1 MIESDKTPGP
11 VPGEETMTKK
21 RISFSLLFS
30 LCLLIAA
37 PAVRA
42 QSPGPVLDS
51 LMDGYTEESIQV
63 AFGSFTWA
71 YSKLASPF
79 SRWLEDEFTKAM
91 GASDKYRVFNRA
103 IVAAMDPAFREIY
116 ADFFA
121 TNQVGG
127 LLTGR
132 FFEEG
137 SRIRTRVELTDMRT
151 GNLIGSADWTIAKT
165 AVPRS
170 IRVRPDSLE
179 RERIE
184 RLSKLVPEEKT
195 DTAKLEVSVST
206 DRGHGAAYR
215 AGEYLTAF
223 VTVTRDAWVRLY
235 HIDSS
240 GKTQLIWPNTFEN
253 SDGRIKAGTAIRIPG
268 PGDPFAF
275 LMGAPWG
282 TEYIKAVASSVP
294 FADGPE
300 AFTDL
305 GTDSGAAIRRGLSLA
320 ARPNSEEAVL
330 AEDLASYLI
339 SE

>member
-1 MIESDKTPGP
+1 MQKKSAPMIAS
-11 VPGEETMTKK
+11 V
-21 RISFSLLFS
+21 IVLLT
-30 LCLLIAA
+30 LAA
-37 PAVRA
+37 PALRA
-42 QSPGPVLDS
+42 QSPGPVLEA
-51 LMDGYTEESIQV
+51 LMDGYTEDSIQV

-71 YSKLASPF
+71 YSNLASPF

-91 GASDKYRVFNRA
+91 GASKKYRVFNRA
-103 IVAAMDPAFREIY
+103 LVAAMDPAFREIY

-127 LLTGR
+127 LVTGR

-137 SRIRTRVELTDMRT
+137 SRIRTRIELTDMRT
-151 GNLIGSADWTIAKT
+151 GNLIGSGDWTIAKT
-165 AVPRS
+165 AVPS
-170 IRVRPDSLE
+170 SVGIRPGSLE

-184 RLSKLVPEEKT
+184 RLSKLVPEDKT
-195 DTAKLEVSVST
+195 DSAKLSISVST
-206 DRGHGAAYR
+206 NRGPGGAYR

-240 GKTQLIWPNTFEN
+240 GNTQLIWPNRFTTG
-253 SDGRIKAGTAIRIPG
+253 DGRIKAGTAIGIPG

-282 TEYIKAVASSVP
+282 TEYIKAVASSTP

-305 GTDSGAAIRRGLSLA
+305 GTESQDIIRRGLSLA
-320 ARPNSEEAVL
+320 PRPGAEKAVL

-339 SE
+339 NE

>member
-103 IVAAMDPAFREIY
+103 IVAAMDPVFREIY

-151 GNLIGSADWTIAKT
+151 GNHIGSADWTIAKT

-184 RLSKLVPEEKT
+184 RLSKLVPTENL
-195 DTAKLEVSVST
+195 DQGQLEVSVST
-206 DRGHGAAYR
+206 DRGPGGAYR
-215 AGEYLTAF
+215 AGEYLTVF
-223 VTVTRDAWVRLY
+223 VTVTQDAWVRLY
-235 HIDSS
+235 HIDST
-240 GKTQLIWPNTFEN
+240 GKTQLVWPNRFN
-253 SDGRIKAGTAIRIPG
+253 PGDGRLGAGKAVRIPG
-268 PGDPFAF
+268 PGDPFEF

-282 TEYIKAVASSVP
+282 TEYIKAVASSTP
-294 FADGPE
+294 FAHEAE

-305 GTDSGAAIRRGLSLA
+305 GTDSGNIIRRGL
-320 ARPNSEEAVL
+320 AVTAKQEGKKTIM
-330 AEDLASYLI
+330 AEDIASYLI